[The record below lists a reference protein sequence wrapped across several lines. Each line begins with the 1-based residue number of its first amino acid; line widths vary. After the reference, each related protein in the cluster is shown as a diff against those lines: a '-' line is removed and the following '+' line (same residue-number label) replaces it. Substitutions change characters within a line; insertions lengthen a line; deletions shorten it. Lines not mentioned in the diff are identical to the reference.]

1 MVLLVEYGANVNS
14 KADNGVSPLMIAVA
28 TSQVDVVE
36 LLVKNGAGIN
46 HKSDAGNTAL
56 DVAEDSGNNLLVE
69 LLKENRAIGEKNQLL
84 QKH

>member
-1 MVLLVEYGANVNS
+1 
-14 KADNGVSPLMIAVA
+14 MIAVA